1 MTQEQQNFIGICIT
15 AGITLLVALINLRQN
30 RAIKEVHVLV
40 NSRLEAAMG
49 RIMALEALLAQKQ
62 SDK

>member
-40 NSRLEAAMG
+40 NSRLEAALG
-49 RIMALEALLAQKQ
+49 RIMALEALLGQKQ